1 MSAVSP
7 LIPFDIG
14 HDDYLAMIAPDDAF
28 WSLVRRD
35 SLGLAAADGEL
46 TRAHAARSEE
56 FRREMEMLRFHLK
69 PSAVYFN
76 ATERCNLNCSYC
88 YIPADLRRGGKQ
100 MDTAQVRD
108 ALERLAEYFATTMPP
123 DRKPQVIFHGAE
135 PLLAKDAL
143 FAAMD
148 DFADRFR
155 FGVQTNAT
163 LLDQEAVDF
172 LTSRQIGIG
181 LSLDGAEAMVA
192 DRTRK
197 RWNGQGVHA
206 STLEAIE
213 RLRGYKGFNVICTM
227 TRDNL
232 PALTGMVEF
241 LHERQVPACM
251 LNVVRCTLPGAREVW
266 AEDAP
271 LAQAYVAALERSHQ
285 LYRETGRKLVV
296 ANFANILISILAPT
310 ARRLMCDISPCGG
323 GRSFFALA
331 PDGSLFPCSE
341 FIGLPEFA
349 GGNLFRDSV
358 EDVLNSAPF
367 RKVTDRKVEDIAACA
382 ACPIRHF
389 CGSPCPAEAHEMN
402 GGMDKIGAYCDFYR
416 EQVRYAFRLIAD
428 GHADDFLWDGW
439 DDGTEITFSC

>member
-7 LIPFDIG
+7 LVPFDIG

-35 SLGLAAADGEL
+35 SLELAAAEGEL
-46 TRAHAARSEE
+46 ARAHAARSEE

-100 MDTAQVRD
+100 MDKAQVRE
-108 ALERLAEYFATTMPP
+108 ALERLAEYFATVMPP

-135 PLLAKDAL
+135 PLLARDAL

-148 DFADRFR
+148 DFAESFR

-172 LTSRQIGIG
+172 LTSRKIGIG

-206 STLEAIE
+206 STLAAIE

-241 LHERQVPACM
+241 LHDREVPACM
-251 LNVVRCTLPGAREVW
+251 LNVVRCTLPGARDVW

-271 LAQAYVAALERSHQ
+271 LAQAYGTALERSHQ

-296 ANFANILISILAPT
+296 ANFANILIAILAPT

-331 PDGSLFPCSE
+331 PDGNLFPCSE

-358 EDVLNSAPF
+358 ADVLDSAPF
-367 RKVTDRKVEDIAACA
+367 RKVTGRKVEDIAACA

-402 GGMDKIGAYCDFYR
+402 GGMDQIGAYCDFYR

-428 GHADDFLWDGW
+428 GRADDFLWDGW
-439 DDGTEITFSC
+439 DDGTIMTFGQ